1 MHVALGS
8 LKGVTWPQKPCL
20 AGFKVLSSRRDMQKM
35 LIKLDSEGAC
45 ACQFPPKC
53 MDCIVPT
60 RWSWEKYCIG
70 NQLLVV
76 FSFISSLILY
86 DLRQVTSSP
95 SPLIYLAVQ
104 WGFLLLRTAGTIVRT
119 KDYNSK
125 DVINTNRECY
135 QTRQLPCLRDN

>member
-1 MHVALGS
+1 MKDVTCTISETDLKKKKKGMHVALGS
-8 LKGVTWPQKPCL
+8 LKGVTWPQKPCF

-35 LIKLDSEGAC
+35 LIILDSEGAC

-60 RWSWEKYCIG
+60 RWSWEKYGIG

-76 FSFISSLILY
+76 FSFISALILY

-95 SPLIYLAVQ
+95 SPLIYLAGASCCSGQ
-104 WGFLLLRTAGTIVRT
+104 
-119 KDYNSK
+119 S
-125 DVINTNRECY
+125 E
-135 QTRQLPCLRDN
+135 QL